1 MQNATLHPINQL
13 NHRNVAISVLCL
25 CERKDSFLYLFH
37 VPGVAFSSSFYLI
50 PPNHFTN
57 KPDKWHGQCRA
68 IASET
73 LAYDLNNEWTAALS
87 FSLVDSYAK
96 IRIQRTCFECLY
108 FVLFHLNVSLPLF
121 LTLSEMSVLFSVCC
135 CSFLVLYLRL
145 TLTGLVSEITSAA
158 TGFFSSISF
167 AHLYLIRSLLHSVYA
182 STRQQSNRCLFAL
195 HYLYIYIFAHKYR
208 L

>member
-1 MQNATLHPINQL
+1 MNCCSL
-13 NHRNVAISVLCL
+13 S
-25 CERKDSFLYLFH
+25 LF
-37 VPGVAFSSSFYLI
+37 I
-50 PPNHFTN
+50 
-57 KPDKWHGQCRA
+57 
-68 IASET
+68 
-73 LAYDLNNEWTAALS
+73 
-87 FSLVDSYAK
+87 SLVDSYAK

-108 FVLFHLNVSLPLF
+108 FVLFHLNVSLLLLLLLSLPLF